1 MEFYNQ
7 TLNHQIKILKLI
19 RATLKTFIFLPEMT
33 PRIVIT
39 ENPDAGV
46 FAQKLNKYAI
56 KIAGTP
62 WNKTIKMVAP
72 RILNYCQLLVE
83 YKIIYQG
90 ILSSPFFT

>member
-1 MEFYNQ
+1 
-7 TLNHQIKILKLI
+7 
-19 RATLKTFIFLPEMT
+19 MT

-62 WNKTIKMVAP
+62 WNKIIKMVAP
-72 RILNYCQLLVE
+72 GILNYCQLLVE
-83 YKIIYQG
+83 YKILYQG
-90 ILSSPFFT
+90 YNFIIKSGFYIIVFLRTWCLETCKGFVVVQC

>member
-1 MEFYNQ
+1 MSKRF
-7 TLNHQIKILKLI
+7 NHLFNLEISKNKALKL
-19 RATLKTFIFLPEMT
+19 FIFLPETT

-72 RILNYCQLLVE
+72 EISNCCRLLVKCE
-83 YKIIYQG
+83 I
-90 ILSSPFFT
+90 FFQDLYF

>member
-1 MEFYNQ
+1 
-7 TLNHQIKILKLI
+7 
-19 RATLKTFIFLPEMT
+19 MT

-72 RILNYCQLLVE
+72 GILNYCQLLGE
-83 YKIIYQG
+83 YKILYQS
-90 ILSSPFFT
+90 ILSSPVFKIGNVLTNLVLGNL

>member
-1 MEFYNQ
+1 
-7 TLNHQIKILKLI
+7 
-19 RATLKTFIFLPEMT
+19 MT

-72 RILNYCQLLVE
+72 EILNYCQLLVE
-83 YKIIYQG
+83 YKIIYPG
-90 ILSSPFFT
+90 YFIKSVFYISSVFTNLVLGNL

>member
-1 MEFYNQ
+1 
-7 TLNHQIKILKLI
+7 
-19 RATLKTFIFLPEMT
+19 MT

-72 RILNYCQLLVE
+72 EILNYCQLLVE

-90 ILSSPFFT
+90 YTLYHFIKSVFYISSVFTNLVLGNL